1 MVFSRENNRNEEE
14 VVVVKNIE
22 AVLGESAPG
31 IDFEKDN
38 LPVPSNTAARRIG
51 HDVIS
56 LLKTNFRLYL
66 NDTAVAVIF
75 PNLC

>member
-1 MVFSRENNRNEEE
+1 MSRTSRQLLDE
-14 VVVVKNIE
+14 K
-22 AVLGESAPG
+22 APV
-31 IDFEKDN
+31 IDFEKGN

-56 LLKTNFRLYL
+56 LLITNFHLYL
-66 NDTAVAVIF
+66 NNTAVAVIF